1 MSNIDNS
8 IRVERAKLKIS
19 QADLAKEMNVT
30 RQTIYS
36 IENNRFV
43 ASIELALKLS
53 KFFNV
58 KVDDVFW
65 LNNNR

>member
-65 LNNNR
+65 LNK